1 MQTVPSLIGS
11 GTAIAAA
18 ATGLV
23 FGQPAENHT
32 FPPSRQTS
40 GKRKT
45 LDRELISPLSPLS
58 PLSPTFPSRPGTTG
72 SAWGESIIDP
82 QQFTAQLAPSAT
94 IHPRNSQL
102 RPTQTQTTPPRPSTW
117 RRSSVKQSDAGSG
130 TATTEE
136 SRDSF
141 SSSNGSWIRRLSL
154 RPMSQHE
161 SVKSSIGQDSPSVF
175 SYGSGQP
182 IFGQANASAR
192 PLPPNKL
199 VKRSSTNNGRGSP
212 LVSRGS
218 RSQMPTLRRPATS
231 HQRSATLHQLTAE
244 TVSTPVAQITPES
257 RSRPRAQTLGFPA
270 NEPALDISAKDTR
283 ITTRATPISRESQPG
298 AKRICL
304 ERRSSVQGAYLVS
317 PRSVLQGSS
326 LPPMQEVSWDAD
338 ISEEVAGSPQNSND
352 SGPSPGATPSKT
364 PKRSMSMHLSSPTN
378 WIPRSGSLRRRKRGG
393 IGADTTD
400 ETPRQVSDPTP
411 TMAHSS
417 YGEASAN
424 TIRANT
430 TGGTG
435 TPSRAETDLAAIF
448 QPPHQ
453 RANSPLPPL
462 SRLSSFHMDLS
473 RISSPTNM
481 APQPNLDSEP
491 ASLANP
497 PTLRINSNVSHTR
510 TLERASTAASS
521 DYHRGFTSGD
531 DDDTDFKTDTPYDS
545 LRTAGSGRR
554 RTLDSP
560 LESMFD
566 ESPPSSAGNN
576 KPKRLSIQEILG
588 PTYDGGNRIMEEDE
602 GLSTPVGATFDEA
615 EAHFRLASLKDNG
628 DFRYPSTTP
637 GLPRASAGADFS
649 RLSFDDDD
657 ALDWAKEDEHPVYN
671 HLSPPSSM
679 NSRGGSPSLRMALA
693 SITGNAGSNPELR
706 RSIDRPRSNIFDWT
720 ETTQHEKQE
729 GEGHSMRPKT
739 VHGKQ
744 ALDMRGGRIP
754 SRKGPVAAHIRSQ
767 SVPAV
772 QDPVDTSK
780 PASKFGTWGLG
791 SKNVSEDWDD
801 DFEFEEDAG
810 IGFPGGVKADNRLS
824 MVVPASI
831 AATQP
836 TVKAHSGQIREL
848 SLLVNDLK
856 RLCRLGREM
865 DVLSGSS
872 ATLWREAEGI
882 IALASPDE
890 DEGDTPASHV
900 HFENPEPGVAD
911 ERFIDEGFDG
921 SALEDQGHRGKIS
934 EHMKTAVVKERPA
947 TRRRSVFSPDDDIF
961 GNFPQSQDGIC
972 EPPRTPDSRQAN
984 LPFSPSSVARSLME
998 SMQLR
1003 RRQPTDGSDD
1013 DSPNGRLNFDTNSLK
1028 ELVKRAGD
1036 LRDSLSDIVR
1046 KADHIT
1052 QSPVRTPRRD
1062 KNEKNED
1069 GSPAFTRV
1077 FNDPSSSPSKR
1088 VPHSHSSSSVLNGGS
1103 MNAPSP
1109 NGLSQRLQMMTV
1121 N

>member
-1 MQTVPSLIGS
+1 M
-11 GTAIAAA
+11 
-18 ATGLV
+18 
-23 FGQPAENHT
+23 
-32 FPPSRQTS
+32 
-40 GKRKT
+40 
-45 LDRELISPLSPLS
+45 
-58 PLSPTFPSRPGTTG
+58 
-72 SAWGESIIDP
+72 
-82 QQFTAQLAPSAT
+82 
-94 IHPRNSQL
+94 
-102 RPTQTQTTPPRPSTW
+102 
-117 RRSSVKQSDAGSG
+117 
-130 TATTEE
+130 
-136 SRDSF
+136 
-141 SSSNGSWIRRLSL
+141 RRLSI

-182 IFGQANASAR
+182 IFGPASTGAR
-192 PLPPNKL
+192 PPNKL
-199 VKRSSTNNGRGSP
+199 VKRSSTNHGQGSP
-212 LVSRGS
+212 LVLRGS
-218 RSQMPTLRRPATS
+218 KSQMPTLRRPATS

-244 TVSTPVAQITPES
+244 PVTPTIPEFS
-257 RSRPRAQTLGFPA
+257 QEFRSRPRAQTMGLPA
-270 NEPALDISAKDTR
+270 HEPALNISANDNSTWRSFFHAR
-283 ITTRATPISRESQPG
+283 IARVRIAAKASISRDSQPG
-298 AKRICL
+298 PKRICL
-304 ERRSSVQGAYLVS
+304 ERASKARGAYLVS
-317 PRSVLQGSS
+317 PRSVLQGQS
-326 LPPMQEVSWDAD
+326 LPPMQELSWDAD
-338 ISEEVAGSPQNSND
+338 ISEEAEESPHNSNH
-352 SGPSPGATPSKT
+352 SGPSSGATPSRT
-364 PKRSMSMHLSSPTN
+364 PKRSMSMHFSSPTN
-378 WIPRSGSLRRRKRGG
+378 WISRSGSLRRRKRGT
-393 IGADTTD
+393 IGTDAAD
-400 ETPRQVSDPTP
+400 ETIRQVSDPTP
-411 TMAHSS
+411 VKVHSS
-417 YGEASAN
+417 SAQDSP
-424 TIRANT
+424 I
-430 TGGTG
+430 TGRGHSTSGAG

-448 QPPHQ
+448 QPPPQ
-453 RANSPLPPL
+453 RSNSPLPSL

-473 RISSPTNM
+473 RLGSPTNM
-481 APQPNLDSEP
+481 TSQPNLDSEP
-491 ASLANP
+491 AGLAKP
-497 PTLRINSNVSHTR
+497 PTLRVNSNVSHSR
-510 TLERASTAASS
+510 TLERASTVASS
-521 DYHRGFTSGD
+521 EYHRGFTSGD

-566 ESPPSSAGNN
+566 ESPPSTAGNN

-602 GLSTPVGATFDEA
+602 SLSTPIGTTFDEA
-615 EAHFRLASLKDNG
+615 ETHFRLASLQDNE

-637 GLPRASAGADFS
+637 DISRVTAGGPFS

-657 ALDWAKEDEHPVYN
+657 ALDWAKEDEHPIYN

-706 RSIDRPRSNIFDWT
+706 KSNERPRSNIFDWT
-720 ETTQHEKQE
+720 ETAQHEKQE
-729 GEGHSMRPKT
+729 GEAHFARPKT

-744 ALDMRGGRIP
+744 EIDMRGGRIP
-754 SRKGPVAAHIRSQ
+754 SRKGPKGPVAAHIRSQ

-772 QDPVDTSK
+772 QDPVDNSK
-780 PASKFGTWGLG
+780 PKFGTWGLG
-791 SKNVSEDWDD
+791 SKNVSEDWDE
-801 DFEFEEDAG
+801 DFEFEEDAEVP
-810 IGFPGGVKADNRLS
+810 FSPGVKANNRLS

-865 DVLSGSS
+865 DMLGGSS

-890 DEGDTPASHV
+890 DETNTPASHV
-900 HFENPEPGVAD
+900 HFENLEPELAN

-921 SALEDQGHRGKIS
+921 SALEDESHGGKIS
-934 EHMKTAVVKERPA
+934 EQIKTAVVKERPA

-961 GNFPQSQDGIC
+961 GNFQQSQDGTC
-972 EPPRTPDSRQAN
+972 ETPRTPDSRQAA

-1003 RRQPTDGSDD
+1003 RRQPNEGSDD
-1013 DSPNGRLNFDTNSLK
+1013 DDESPNGRLNFDTNSLK
-1028 ELVKRAGD
+1028 ELVKRAGE

-1052 QSPVRTPRRD
+1052 SSPVRTPRRD
-1062 KNEKNED
+1062 RSEKNED

-1077 FNDPSSSPSKR
+1077 FNDPTSSPAKR

>member
-1 MQTVPSLIGS
+1 MQTVPSLIAS

-23 FGQPAENHT
+23 FGQPAENYT
-32 FPPSRQTS
+32 FQTPRQTA
-40 GKRKT
+40 GKRKASHR
-45 LDRELISPLSPLS
+45 DSISPI
-58 PLSPTFPSRPGTTG
+58 SPTFPLRPGTTG
-72 SAWGESIIDP
+72 SALGESTADR
-82 QQFTAQLAPSAT
+82 QQHTAQLGPNAT
-94 IHPRNSQL
+94 IRPRSSQ
-102 RPTQTQTTPPRPSTW
+102 RRSIQKSW
-117 RRSSVKQSDAGSG
+117 RRSSLRQSDAGSG
-130 TATTEE
+130 TAATEE
-136 SRDSF
+136 PRDSL
-141 SSSNGSWIRRLSL
+141 SSSNSSWIRRLSI

-161 SVKSSIGQDSPSVF
+161 SVKSSLGPDSPSVF

-182 IFGQANASAR
+182 IFRQTSSSSR
-192 PLPPNKL
+192 TPNKL
-199 VKRSSTNNGRGSP
+199 VKRSSANHGQGSP

-244 TVSTPVAQITPES
+244 VATPPASKFSHDS
-257 RSRPRAQTLGFPA
+257 RARPRAQTLGLPA
-270 NEPALDISAKDTR
+270 HEPALDISANDNSTWRSFFHAR
-283 ITTRATPISRESQPG
+283 IARIAARASPISRDSQPG
-298 AKRICL
+298 PKRICL
-304 ERRSSVQGAYLVS
+304 ERASSVQGAYLVS
-317 PRSVLQGSS
+317 PRSVLQGPP
-326 LPPMQEVSWDAD
+326 LPPMQELSWDAD
-338 ISEEVAGSPQNSND
+338 VSEEAEESPQNSNE
-352 SGPSPGATPSKT
+352 SRPSLSATPSKT
-364 PKRSMSMHLSSPTN
+364 PKRSMSMHFSSPTN
-378 WIPRSGSLRRRKRGG
+378 WISRSGSLRRRKRCA
-393 IGADTTD
+393 IGTGATD
-400 ETPRQVSDPTP
+400 ETLRQVSDPTP
-411 TMAHSS
+411 TTAHSGCPQGS
-417 YGEASAN
+417 PHVG
-424 TIRANT
+424 RANS
-430 TGGTG
+430 TGGAG

-453 RANSPLPPL
+453 RSNSPLPSL

-473 RISSPTNM
+473 RMGSPTNM
-481 APQPNLDSEP
+481 TAQSNLDSEP
-491 ASLANP
+491 ASSANP
-497 PTLRINSNVSHTR
+497 PTFRVNSNVSHSR
-510 TLERASTAASS
+510 TLERASTVASS

-545 LRTAGSGRR
+545 LRTAGSGCR

-560 LESMFD
+560 VESMFD
-566 ESPPSSAGNN
+566 ESPPSTAGNN

-588 PTYDGGNRIMEEDE
+588 PTCDGGNRIMEEDE
-602 GLSTPVGATFDEA
+602 SLPTPVGATFDEA
-615 EAHFRLASLKDNG
+615 ETHFRLASLQG
-628 DFRYPSTTP
+628 DESFKYAPITP
-637 GLPRASAGADFS
+637 DLPRVSTGTDFS
-649 RLSFDDDD
+649 RLSFDEDD
-657 ALDWAKEDEHPVYN
+657 ALDWAREDEHPVYN

-693 SITGNAGSNPELR
+693 SITGNAGSNPDLTRNNE
-706 RSIDRPRSNIFDWT
+706 RPRSNIFDWA
-720 ETTQHEKQE
+720 ETAQHDKLE
-729 GEGHSMRPKT
+729 GDGHSSRPKT

-772 QDPVDTSK
+772 QDIIDNSK
-780 PASKFGTWGLG
+780 PKFGTWGLG
-791 SKNVSEDWDD
+791 SKNVSEDWDE
-801 DFEFEEDAG
+801 DFEFEEDADA
-810 IGFPGGVKADNRLS
+810 GFSEGVKTGNRLS

-865 DVLSGSS
+865 DMLSGSS

-890 DEGDTPASHV
+890 DDADTSATNV
-900 HFENPEPGVAD
+900 QLENLEPQLAD
-911 ERFIDEGFDG
+911 DRFIDEGFDG
-921 SALEDQGHRGKIS
+921 SALEEQSHRGKIS
-934 EHMKTAVVKERPA
+934 DQMKTAVVKERPA
-947 TRRRSVFSPDDDIF
+947 ARRRSVFSPEDDIF
-961 GNFPQSQDGIC
+961 GTFQQSQDGAC
-972 EPPRTPDSRQAN
+972 ESPSTPDTQQAK

-1003 RRQPTDGSDD
+1003 RREPTDGSDD
-1013 DSPNGRLNFDTNSLK
+1013 ESANGRLNFDTNSLK

-1046 KADHIT
+1046 KADRIT
-1052 QSPVRTPRRD
+1052 QTPARTPRRD
-1062 KNEKNED
+1062 RSEKNED

-1077 FNDPSSSPSKR
+1077 FNDPSSSPAKR
-1088 VPHSHSSSSVLNGGS
+1088 IPHSHSSSSVLNGGTI
-1103 MNAPSP
+1103 NTPSP